1 MHDCVVKNNV
11 LLHVPVV
18 LQVSENGVFSFQDT
32 WKFSHPSRFPTDYF
46 FTQTS
51 NVIAPFWSDNDIR
64 KEGTVR
70 YAAIARGDSEEGDEM
85 IDLVIGY
92 LRQNNGVSNAY
103 RGTWMLVGQWDKVHP
118 NPHGV
123 SDEED
128 ILLNPYL
135 NKVHKP

>member
-11 LLHVPVV
+11 LLHVPVFS
-18 LQVSENGVFSFQDT
+18 QVSENGVFSFQEP

-64 KEGTVR
+64 REGTVH

-85 IDLVIGY
+85 IHLAIGY
-92 LRQNNGVSNAY
+92 L
-103 RGTWMLVGQWDKVHP
+103 
-118 NPHGV
+118 
-123 SDEED
+123 
-128 ILLNPYL
+128 
-135 NKVHKP
+135 